1 MDNLISRQAAIDEI
15 KSVYEWH
22 DTVTMERL
30 IEHLN
35 NLQPIQPVA
44 TDTNVGDKISKFIDG
59 LEEIFAGLRE
69 RHVDDSVCGLCE
81 YDGAYLGQS
90 GDWCNECPGFEKD
103 DCFKLSGKIRKEWTD
118 EIIKA
123 LPSAQPVTHEE
134 RTKTHACDL
143 ISRKDAIDLTY
154 AETVNTNP
162 EHFKSSEKF
171 IGFMDDI
178 DISDFGRWQW
188 ANGFNT
194 ALVATKIQL
203 EKLPSAE
210 PRKKG
215 KWILHSYM
223 PHNNYCSNCEKDSPY
238 NRRWKFCPNC
248 GSYNGGEEE

>member
-1 MDNLISRQAAIDEI
+1 MND
-15 KSVYEWH
+15 K
-22 DTVTMERL
+22 DTIYR
-30 IEHLN
+30 
-35 NLQPIQPVA
+35 
-44 TDTNVGDKISKFIDG
+44 D
-59 LEEIFAGLRE
+59 
-69 RHVDDSVCGLCE
+69 
-81 YDGAYLGQS
+81 
-90 GDWCNECPGFEKD
+90 
-103 DCFKLSGKIRKEWTD
+103 
-118 EIIKA
+118 
-123 LPSAQPVTHEE
+123 
-134 RTKTHACDL
+134 
-143 ISRKDAIDLTY
+143 DAIDATY

-178 DISDFGRWQW
+178 DISEFGRWQW

-248 GSYNGGEEE
+248 GCQMREGEEE